1 MLVITRF
8 VVQPE
13 DEITFLADAERSL
26 VVLGECAGFVDAHVG
41 RAADDPSRWAIVM
54 RWENVGD
61 YRRAL
66 NRFEVRMTAVP
77 LLARAVDEPT
87 AFEVVAGSGATEP
100 NRAVPRG
107 SEAK

>member
-8 VVQPE
+8 TVEPAE
-13 DEITFLADAERSL
+13 EITFLADAERA
-26 VVLGECAGFVDAHVG
+26 LGALEECPGFVDGQVG
-41 RAADDPSRWAIVM
+41 RATDDPSRWAIVM
-54 RWENVGD
+54 RWENVGA

-66 NRFEVRMTAVP
+66 NGFEVRVSAVP

-107 SEAK
+107 SEAR